1 MTKLLEAILTSLL
14 EYKILYSPRI
24 DICYLPDGRAG
35 TEKYFPEASEA
46 AQDRR
51 SRAASEAEGK
61 YFSSTARPK
70 R

>member
-1 MTKLLEAILTSLL
+1 MGLQSILQYIYVIYRL
-14 EYKILYSPRI
+14 
-24 DICYLPDGRAG
+24 GRAVL
-35 TEKYFPEASEA
+35 EKYFPEALEA
-46 AQDRR
+46 ARDRR